1 MDPDGVHPYTRPV
14 AFRDRLAATIRA
26 ARPAL
31 ASPGVLVVG
40 SEVPNLL
47 EPGAAA
53 TLIVSQD
60 LDLGVPVEGHA
71 ALKQRLG
78 ELHDFEPSPDEP
90 SVWIPRSPDLLELNF
105 VGMDPAQDPAEAYV
119 LEDDRLPL
127 LVFGALSLVSP
138 GNEIEIGGTRAR
150 LPRPSGLMLEKL
162 LTDRTGEKGE
172 RDLLVVLA
180 LLASTGKG
188 DLGELERAFR
198 RLRPELRH
206 AVRSNL
212 TILSLLGARAGMPD
226 PRPRR
231 ADVAALLR
239 RLEAG
244 EADLP

>member
-1 MDPDGVHPYTRPV
+1 M
-14 AFRDRLAATIRA
+14 RA
-26 ARPAL
+26 ARPVLEAQ
-31 ASPGVLVVG
+31 GVLVVG

-53 TLIVSQD
+53 TLVVSQN
-60 LDLGVPVEGHA
+60 LDVGVPVDRHA
-71 ALKQRLG
+71 PVKQRLG
-78 ELHDFEPSPDEP
+78 GLHEFEPSDDAP
-90 SVWIPRSPDLLELNF
+90 SSPDLLELNF
-105 VGMDPAQDPAEAYV
+105 VGMDPAQDPAKAYV

-138 GNEIEIGGTRAR
+138 GAEIQIQETRVV
-150 LPRPSGLMLEKL
+150 LPRPAGLVLEKL
-162 LTDRTGEKGE
+162 ITDRTGEKGE
-172 RDLLVVLA
+172 RDLLVALG
-180 LLASTGKG
+180 LLATSGPD
-188 DLGELERAFR
+188 DLEELEHAYR

-212 TILSLLGARAGMPD
+212 TILSLLGPRAGMPD

-244 EADLP
+244 DPDLP